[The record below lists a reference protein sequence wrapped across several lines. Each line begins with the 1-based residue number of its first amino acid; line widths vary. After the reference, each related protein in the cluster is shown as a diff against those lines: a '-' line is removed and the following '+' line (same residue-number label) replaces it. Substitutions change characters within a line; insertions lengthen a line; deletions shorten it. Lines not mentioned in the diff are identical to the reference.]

1 MKSTKLKI
9 GFLLAVLTAVI
20 LAGCKPITKSDL
32 QKEFGLPD
40 REQRK
45 ASLVESMKRDAWNNF
60 YNKETYDSSVSS
72 YPQPK
77 IGINYEDLMDKDVTA
92 DTIKTQVKKWNEDN
106 EKKNATPQD
115 KFNKN
120 IRLYA
125 QLTYKG
131 SGEKKSNYAGKKL
144 DEVKNAFS
152 QQFDIAIVGDI
163 EAYLNKYGQ
172 HGIR

>member
-32 QKEFGLPD
+32 EKEFGLYN

-45 ASLVESMKRDAWNNF
+45 TLLVENMQQQAWNNF
-60 YNKETYDSSVSS
+60 YNKQTSDSSSS
-72 YPQPK
+72 SIPRPG
-77 IGINYEDLMDKDVTA
+77 IGINYSDLVTGDVTA
-92 DTIKTQVKKWNEDN
+92 DTIKTQVKKWNE
-106 EKKNATPQD
+106 ETKNQNPTSQD
-115 KFNKN
+115 KFNKD

-131 SGEKKSNYAGKKL
+131 SGEKKSNYAGKKSA
-144 DEVKNAFS
+144 EVKNAFS
-152 QQFDIAIVGDI
+152 QQFDITIVGDI

-172 HGIR
+172 NAIR